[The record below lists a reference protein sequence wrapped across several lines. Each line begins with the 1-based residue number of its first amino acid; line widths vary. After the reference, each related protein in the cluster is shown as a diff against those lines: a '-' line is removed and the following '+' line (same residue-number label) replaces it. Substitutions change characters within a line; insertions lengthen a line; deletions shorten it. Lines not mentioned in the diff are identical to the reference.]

1 MVGHTKNES
10 DGADAGLQTA
20 DTIHGLNGRPVSSLE
35 QLRAALDVL
44 VGRSPVVLE
53 VERNGQT
60 VFLAF
65 ELE

>member
-35 QLRAALDVL
+35 QLRALDVL

>member
-1 MVGHTKNES
+1 MMTIRKS
-10 DGADAGLQTA
+10 CDAGLQTA
-20 DTIHGLNGRPVSSLE
+20 DTIHGLTGRPVSSVE
-35 QLRAALDVL
+35 QLHTALDAL